1 MAREKEKQEKT
12 KEEHFGVTAASAA
25 RIFFYRPKFNLI
37 KDARLIY
44 RYLYNSWL
52 SRFASYRAASQS

>member
-1 MAREKEKQEKT
+1 MAREKEKQEKNKRRT
-12 KEEHFGVTAASAA
+12 LWQFGVTAASAA

-44 RYLYNSWL
+44 R
-52 SRFASYRAASQS
+52 